1 MAYGSSLIRKLFWRT
16 ICAIL
21 NFGTQA
27 QKIIE
32 KTRKETDRRTNS
44 VYDNLI
50 ESHKTDRRDGD
61 NERTADCKSGA

>member
-1 MAYGSSLIRKLFWRT
+1 M
-16 ICAIL
+16 
-21 NFGTQA
+21 

-32 KTRKETDRRTNS
+32 KTRKETDRRTHS